1 VTSIVKGVF
10 SNQKPSKG
18 VKRTIYMQ
26 QQKQKSIRKRSVLTL
41 LKLVVCRGS
50 EQRILLDGKRVEDR
64 EERERAETD
73 MRLET
78 GGLRSLS
85 SRGKRE
91 TRFGVDA
98 TVRGGAFWFCVAEA
112 WKRDEL
118 GGVRG
123 HGRMN

>member
-64 EERERAETD
+64 ERERERESGN
-73 MRLET
+73 RY
-78 GGLRSLS
+78 
-85 SRGKRE
+85 E
-91 TRFGVDA
+91 TRD
-98 TVRGGAFWFCVAEA
+98 RGSSILVQQGKAGDQIRGRRYGQRRRFLVLCC
-112 WKRDEL
+112 
-118 GGVRG
+118 GGVEKG
-123 HGRMN
+123 